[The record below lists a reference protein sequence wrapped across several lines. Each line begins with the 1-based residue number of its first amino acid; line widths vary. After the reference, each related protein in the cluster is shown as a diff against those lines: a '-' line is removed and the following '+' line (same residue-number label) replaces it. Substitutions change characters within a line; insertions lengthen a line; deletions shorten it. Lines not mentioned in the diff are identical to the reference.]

1 MSDKLFTPAGR
12 LEMAQQLLKIKE
24 LFQIPAKLQ
33 EDYSRFGIP
42 LKGGTLFSDEKTLI
56 YDSDS
61 FVLNPVAIFDSP
73 LETKLGKAL
82 YGE

>member
-42 LKGGTLFSDEKTLI
+42 LKGEPFLVMKKLLYMI
-56 YDSDS
+56 VIVS
-61 FVLNPVAIFDSP
+61 F
-73 LETKLGKAL
+73 
-82 YGE
+82 